1 MRWPV
6 SLPLGEGVARS
17 ATDKGNGLSMRAVR
31 LPHRGGT
38 PEPPVSLSPKVKV
51 ARPEVATDEGAGLG
65 RVVGA
70 AHRAAR
76 RWPEWNKVGVRHG
89 KVALSDWQ

>member
-1 MRWPV
+1 M
-6 SLPLGEGVARS
+6 
-17 ATDKGNGLSMRAVR
+17 
-31 LPHRGGT
+31 PHRGGT

-70 AHRAAR
+70 ALCGRPR
-76 RWPEWNKVGVRHG
+76 LPELHLSPTATK
-89 KVALSDWQ
+89 ALSIRGVPGFRSLPNERQRKTRNRQSAEPPAPLR